1 MLRTVRCCPS
11 PSVVGAEL
19 KLGQKIHRKM
29 VPKWWAGRQNE
40 RKEVTSPQ
48 GTSCVTALKSPT
60 LSSLSFLICKV
71 GIVIPKV
78 GIVIPL

>member
-1 MLRTVRCCPS
+1 MLRADRCCPS

-40 RKEVTSPQ
+40 RKEVTPPQ
-48 GTSCVTALKSPT
+48 GQAV
-60 LSSLSFLICKV
+60 
-71 GIVIPKV
+71 
-78 GIVIPL
+78 